1 MGIEIY
7 QSVIPQL
14 GWKSKYLLDCEEI
27 LKDDVIRREF
37 EGFKF
42 TQYDPLT
49 YLKML
54 IVMVLY
60 RESYRGTIE
69 LAATNIVVKRFLK
82 VKEIPSKSSLHWFV
96 HKFSDRIRD
105 LLLKVFRRFE
115 SLVEEEQLPTH
126 HLLAEEKFG
135 RDIRLLDSFPVE
147 LPNGKKSIET
157 HIEKLL
163 LDLREIDS
171 KRKPH
176 EVLASL
182 DEGKREELFS
192 HFPRDYTVRE
202 HEGSWGRKWGKAWFG
217 GKCFAEVSSKT
228 LMVSKVELVLANVS
242 DSRSPIVPNVVTLVD
257 RGFVERGKVIR
268 ARKGLGVLRSGVE
281 FFGIFLKEHMRCF
294 ARSLEVL
301 NTFANLVGLAY
312 NIQRFRALRKR
323 RVLH

>member
-1 MGIEIY
+1 M
-7 QSVIPQL
+7 V
-14 GWKSKYLLDCEEI
+14 KS
-27 LKDDVIRREF
+27 
-37 EGFKF
+37 
-42 TQYDPLT
+42 
-49 YLKML
+49 
-54 IVMVLY
+54 
-60 RESYRGTIE
+60 
-69 LAATNIVVKRFLK
+69 FLK

-96 HKFSDRIRD
+96 HKFGDRIKD

-176 EVLASL
+176 EVLASV

-202 HEGSWGRKWGKAWFG
+202 HEGRKWGKAWFG

-242 DSRSPIVPNVVTLVD
+242 DSRSPILPNVVTL
-257 RGFVERGKVIR
+257 VERGKVIR
-268 ARKGLGVLRSGVE
+268 ARKGLEVLRSGVE
-281 FFGIFLKEHMRCF
+281 FFGIFLKMRCY

>member
-1 MGIEIY
+1 M
-7 QSVIPQL
+7 
-14 GWKSKYLLDCEEI
+14 
-27 LKDDVIRREF
+27 
-37 EGFKF
+37 
-42 TQYDPLT
+42 
-49 YLKML
+49 
-54 IVMVLY
+54 
-60 RESYRGTIE
+60 
-69 LAATNIVVKRFLK
+69 VKRFLK

-96 HKFSDRIRD
+96 HKFSDRIKD
-105 LLLKVFRRFE
+105 LLLKVFKLE

-126 HLLAEEKFG
+126 HLLAEFG

-202 HEGSWGRKWGKAWFG
+202 REGRKWGKAWFG

-242 DSRSPIVPNVVTLVD
+242 DSRSPIVPNVVTLV
-257 RGFVERGKVIR
+257 ERGKVIR
-268 ARKGLGVLRSGVE
+268 RGLEVLRSGVE
-281 FFGIFLKEHMRCF
+281 FFGIFLKEHMRCY

-312 NIQRFRALRKR
+312 SIQRFRALRKR